1 MHRFYEE
8 VDFGLGVVDVEARA
22 GGGGEA
28 EFAHQGLV
36 AVVAAAEG
44 YAVLVGEGDDVVGVG
59 FGDGEADEAGAGLAG
74 FGTEDAD
81 AGEFGEGGAGE
92 FAEAV
97 VVGADRGASE
107 GVEVVEGGVE
117 ADGVGDVG
125 GAGFVALGGGFPGGA
140 FVGDVDD
147 DAAAGLVGG
156 HRIQKLAT
164 SVEDADA
171 GGAGH
176 LVSAEGHEVAA
187 DGLDVDRLVSDGLR
201 GVDEREGADGAGF
214 GAEGG
219 GVVEDAEG
227 VGEVG
232 EGEELHLRGEELI
245 ESVEVEAEFGVGAE
259 DGDVFEGGAGAEGE
273 LLPRDEVGVVLHL
286 GGEDDV
292 AGLEVGVAPGSG
304 DEVDGLGGAAGED
317 DLGGVGGVDEF
328 GGAGAGGFIAVG
340 GAHGERVESAVDVG
354 VVAFVVAGD
363 GVDHRA
369 RFLRG
374 GSVVEIDEGLAAD
387 VLVEDGEIDAEV
399 GGEGHL
405 R

>member
-1 MHRFYEE
+1 M
-8 VDFGLGVVDVEARA
+8 
-22 GGGGEA
+22 
-28 EFAHQGLV
+28 
-36 AVVAAAEG
+36 VAAAEG
-44 YAVLVGEGDDVVGVG
+44 DAVLVGEGDDVVGVG
-59 FGDGEADEAGAGLAG
+59 FGEGEADEASAGLAG
-74 FGTEDAD
+74 LGAEDAD

-92 FAEAV
+92 LTEMV
-97 VVGADRGASE
+97 IVGADGGASE
-107 GVEVVEGGVE
+107 GVEVVERGVE

-125 GAGFVALGGGFPGGA
+125 RAGFVALGGGFPRGA

-147 DAAAGLVGG
+147 DAAAGLVRR

-164 SVEDADA
+164 SVENADA

-176 LVSAEGHEVAA
+176 LVSAEGEEVAA

-201 GVDEREGADGAGF
+201 GVDEREGADGAGL
-214 GAEGG
+214 GAERG

-232 EGEELHLRGEELI
+232 EGEELHLRGEEFFQG
-245 ESVEVEAEFGVGAE
+245 VEVEAEFGVGAE
-259 DGDVFEGGAGAEGE
+259 DGDVFERRAGAEGE
-273 LLPRDEVGVVLHL
+273 LLPRDEIGVVLHL

-292 AGLEVGVAPGSG
+292 AGLEVGVAPGGG
-304 DEVDGLGGAAGED
+304 DEIDGLGGAAGED

-328 GGAGAGGFIAVG
+328 RGAGAGGFVAVG

-354 VVAFVVAGD
+354 VVAFVEAGE

-374 GSVVEIDEGLAAD
+374 GSVVEVDEGFAAD
-387 VLVEDGEIDAEV
+387 VLVEGGEVDAEV
-399 GGEGHL
+399 G